1 MTTTEPFAETLNGS
15 RTTPLYTVS
24 EAAHLARVSPTTV
37 RNWLYGT
44 EKSEALFPPSRTPMV
59 SFLQLIEIVVAARFR
74 KSERVSLA
82 RLRKAHI
89 NACED
94 LNLQFPF
101 AYEQLELVGGHIVR
115 ILHTEST
122 ATSYQSM
129 DEPSQWTLPGL
140 VAGVKRQIRYEHELA
155 AQWYPA
161 GTDVP
166 IVIDPRITSGLPT
179 ISGRGVTVQII
190 RKRFLA
196 GQDIDFIAR
205 DFDINKDV
213 VEDAVRYGELIAA

>member
-1 MTTTEPFAETLNGS
+1 MTTTERFAEAFNGS
-15 RTTPLYTVS
+15 RTDPLYTAS

-37 RNWLYGT
+37 RSWLFGT
-44 EKSEALFPPSRTPMV
+44 EKSESLFPHSRTPMV
-59 SFLQLIEIVVAARFR
+59 SFLQLIEVVVAARFR

-140 VAGVKRQIRYEHELA
+140 VAGVKRQIRYEHKLA

>member
-1 MTTTEPFAETLNGS
+1 MTTTERFAERLNDS

-37 RNWLYGT
+37 RSWLFGT
-44 EKSEALFPPSRTPMV
+44 EKSESLFPHSRTPMV
-59 SFLQLIEIVVAARFR
+59 SFLQLIEVVVAARFR

-115 ILHTEST
+115 ILYTEST
-122 ATSYQSM
+122 AASYQSM

>member
-1 MTTTEPFAETLNGS
+1 M
-15 RTTPLYTVS
+15 
-24 EAAHLARVSPTTV
+24 ARESPTAV
-37 RNWLYGT
+37 RNWLYGS
-44 EKSEALFPPSRTPMV
+44 EKSDALFPPSHTPMV

-74 KSERVSLA
+74 KSERVSQA
-82 RLRKAHI
+82 RLRNAHI
-89 NACED
+89 NACEE

-101 AYEQLELVGGHIVR
+101 AYEQLEVVGGHIVR

-122 ATSYQSM
+122 ETSYQAM

-196 GQDIDFIAR
+196 GQDMDFIAR
-205 DFDINKDV
+205 DFDIDKDV